1 MVILIDLRQFRLQMN
16 EETAVDT
23 TVVDPDVTKFT
34 GELLTPRTTPRV
46 AEDDR
51 EERIAAEVSAFF
63 KDLDN
68 DFTSRSENRS
78 YNIISSHSKSKVPVL
93 NMEDDSF
100 RYTATG
106 MLVQKSMEIPIIVQW
121 PDSTF
126 EYTFSSEP
134 SNIKFGISFIAAVE
148 EEDDIDDV
156 DIEVIEEMTVLKA
169 SNETLLKEFSGLTGD
184 QVNLLTELKRF
195 GVGAYGYGEIDII
208 VEVQSENTISM
219 TQNVSVQRIYQPV
232 SWVAGTTQWTANYT
246 AVNSDTQNT
255 FYTALRPSVPFE
267 RDYGGL
273 INLRLNNHFPLNLFH
288 KEKYIKKATL

>member
-16 EETAVDT
+16 EETAIDT

-34 GELLTPRTTPRV
+34 GELLSPRTTPRV

-78 YNIISSHSKSKVPVL
+78 YNIISSNSKSKVPVL

-169 SNETLLKEFSGLTGD
+169 SNDDGSTTSSDGHSTLTH
-184 QVNLLTELKRF
+184 QYN
-195 GVGAYGYGEIDII
+195 
-208 VEVQSENTISM
+208 
-219 TQNVSVQRIYQPV
+219 P
-232 SWVAGTTQWTANYT
+232 TTQSPFL
-246 AVNSDTQNT
+246 NSISSNIDSDGTLVHTGKFTVPDCGVIFFMFDVDNESNW
-255 FYTALRPSVPFE
+255 YRYEPEGPSILH
-267 RDYGGL
+267 L
-273 INLRLNNHFPLNLFH
+273 ILFFFFFFFFFFCH
-288 KEKYIKKATL
+288 YHDSHH